1 VDWGVGCCD
10 AQGVLQYCDV
20 NLNVDAQVCTC
31 GSVCGWNAAAGY
43 YDCVPAPGGV
53 DPSGTYPI
61 ACGGP

>member
-1 VDWGVGCCD
+1 
-10 AQGVLQYCDV
+10 VLQYCDV

-31 GSVCGWNAAAGY
+31 GAVCGWNAAAGY
-43 YDCVPAPGGV
+43 YDCVPAPGGE